1 MTDRTVFQSI
11 SRPHLVTTKPQSTVL
26 EAARVMARA
35 HSGSVLILDEAGAAI
50 GIFTER
56 DLLTK
61 VVARALDAAATHVA
75 EVMTKSPITVPPD
88 MSVCDAI
95 LLMKQRRFR
104 HLPIV
109 APSGKVLGMF
119 SFRDA
124 SPREV
129 IDADDRAEQLDEL
142 TDVLA

>member
-1 MTDRTVFQSI
+1 MTDRTVFQSL
-11 SRPHLVTTKPQSTVL
+11 SRIHLVTTALNSTVF
-26 EAARVMARA
+26 EAAVIMARA
-35 HSGSVLILDEAGAAI
+35 HSGSVLILDEAGGAR

-61 VVARALDAAATHVA
+61 VVAKSLEPAVTLVSA
-75 EVMTKSPITVPPD
+75 VMTRDPVTVPPD
-88 MSVCDAI
+88 MNVRDAVM
-95 LLMKQRRFR
+95 LMKERRFR
-104 HLPIV
+104 HLPVV
-109 APSGKVLGMF
+109 APTGKVVGMF

-129 IDADDRAEQLDEL
+129 IDADDMAAQFDAV